1 MNSCK
6 KSVDSTLHKLIYNVP
21 LDQNYKIADLL
32 KGLETNNKLQIDIEM
47 NTLEDAYVKID
58 EI

>member
-6 KSVDSTLHKLIYNVP
+6 KSVDSTFDKLIFNVP

-32 KGLETNNKLQIDIEM
+32 KALETKTNI
-47 NTLEDAYVKID
+47 
-58 EI
+58 

>member
-6 KSVDSTLHKLIYNVP
+6 KSVDSTLDKLIYNVP

-32 KGLETNNKLQIDIEM
+32 KELETNEKLQIDIEM

-58 EI
+58 EL